1 MTHLVALVA
10 LWYSG
15 MAGEHHMCQMTP
27 RTYRLVAR
35 AVVLMLV
42 ILWAVIKV
50 VVMCRGSLLV
60 ALTGM
65 EVVLGL
71 GKATR

>member
-1 MTHLVALVA
+1 
-10 LWYSG
+10 
-15 MAGEHHMCQMTP
+15 
-27 RTYRLVAR
+27 
-35 AVVLMLV
+35 MLI

-50 VVMCRGSLLV
+50 VVMCRGSPLV

-65 EVVLGL
+65 EVVLDP